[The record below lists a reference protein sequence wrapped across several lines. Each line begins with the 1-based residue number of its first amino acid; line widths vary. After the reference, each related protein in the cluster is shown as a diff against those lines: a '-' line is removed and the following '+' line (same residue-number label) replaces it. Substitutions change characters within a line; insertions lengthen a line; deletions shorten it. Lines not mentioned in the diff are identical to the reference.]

1 MDRNR
6 SSFLSSAFTRGAG
19 LLTSRMQRHQTLG
32 GGGYPTQVCWS
43 SVQSPGHIIKW
54 HVNYSSQFTLAY
66 APQEGAGGGLS
77 ILSSLGSLGWVRT
90 SCRSDVTFLKG
101 FHESVKK
108 QPLAT

>member
-1 MDRNR
+1 MDRNS

-66 APQEGAGGGLS
+66 APQEALGVVFQ
-77 ILSSLGSLGWVRT
+77 SSAVLGPWDGCAPAAVLMLH
-90 SCRSDVTFLKG
+90 F
-101 FHESVKK
+101 
-108 QPLAT
+108 